1 VSLVTLAD
9 ANEPL
14 SS

>member
-1 VSLVTLAD
+1 MDACGRA

-14 SS
+14 SF